1 MIIEAIIVILVVVII
16 AGIVN
21 LVGVGDRK
29 PKFDTISIRESMD
42 LCNLPIVTFMNN
54 GNKFN
59 FVLDTGANQNHVSR
73 SAVSDMVGE
82 ASDKQI
88 QVQGFTGSAESN
100 QGKFVDLIYKD
111 RVFTTEVFVSPAL
124 DQSFAEIKK
133 NLGVQLHGIIG
144 SAFLKEHGYV
154 LDFYDL
160 IAYSKK

>member
-1 MIIEAIIVILVVVII
+1 MIIEIIIVLLAVCAI
-16 AGIVN
+16 AGIMN
-21 LVGVGDRK
+21 LFGVGNRK
-29 PKFDTISIRESMD
+29 PKFDTISLKESMD
-42 LCNLPIVTFMNN
+42 LCNLPVVTFMNN

-59 FVLDTGANQNHVSR
+59 FVLDTGANENHISE
-73 SAVSDMVGE
+73 SAMSNMVGE
-82 ASDKQI
+82 ASDRQI

-100 QGKFVDLIYKD
+100 HGKFVDLIYKD
-111 RVFTTEVFVSPAL
+111 RVFTTEIFVSPAL
-124 DQSFAEIKK
+124 DQSFAEIKQ